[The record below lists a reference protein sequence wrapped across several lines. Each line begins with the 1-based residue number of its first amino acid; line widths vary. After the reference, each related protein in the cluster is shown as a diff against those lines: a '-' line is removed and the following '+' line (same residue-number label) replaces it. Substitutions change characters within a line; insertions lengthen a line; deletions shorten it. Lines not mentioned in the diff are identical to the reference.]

1 VGELVRGL
9 VEQRVLKGYPGLLRV
24 QADSVWA
31 SVDAAKVER
40 AVDELLQH
48 AVQAERRR
56 GPVRVL
62 VTERN
67 GALITVE
74 DAAAAAAPNHKV
86 ARLDPGEPTASRASI
101 PGLDYASTIA
111 RLHGG
116 RRWVEAK
123 RGRGLI
129 FSFWLPRLREA
140 PSSSRAS

>member
-1 VGELVRGL
+1 MGELVRGL

-74 DAAAAAAPNHKV
+74 D
-86 ARLDPGEPTASRASI
+86 
-101 PGLDYASTIA
+101 
-111 RLHGG
+111 
-116 RRWVEAK
+116 
-123 RGRGLI
+123 
-129 FSFWLPRLREA
+129 PRLRPLRRTTE
-140 PSSSRAS
+140 SQGSIRASRRPPGRAFPVSTTPRRSPGCMVDGVGSRPNAAVA